1 MKKRFV
7 IFFIT
12 TAIFCTGCSSISDLF
27 SIDSKSDKDIVLED
41 DKKDNTDDILN
52 SDTDAAEENKEP
64 AMVLNK
70 DSSPDSE
77 TNDIDAPLPEEENSF
92 HGYVLS
98 EEEINNPRVVCKETA
113 KEDEV
118 SIVFAG
124 DINFDTHYANM
135 SAFLTRPNGI
145 YDTLNKEA
153 LDTFNN
159 ADIAMINNE
168 FPYSKRGTPLPNKKF
183 TFRADPKYV
192 EVLNQMGIDIV
203 SLANNHAYDHGE
215 EALLDTFDTLDEAGI
230 AYVGAGHNIYE
241 AKEPFYFIAGGMKI
255 AFVSATQI
263 ERSLPPDTKEAT
275 EESAGVLRTLEP
287 EKFVDTIK
295 TAEDN
300 ADFTIVYVH
309 WGSENTYDVEQSQK
323 DLAKAYVDA
332 GADLI
337 VGDHSHCL
345 QGFSYINDVPILN
358 SMGNFWFSSKDL
370 DTGILRATLSDKKL
384 QSLQFVPC
392 RQKDCKTNQL
402 IKDTD
407 GDYERVLG
415 VMVSLSDNVSI
426 DEDGYVS
433 NGAGTGILPTEPRPL
448 KKASYQTNPAEIQP
462 NLELPAESNGVEAVT
477 TE

>member
-1 MKKRFV
+1 MKKRLV
-7 IFFIT
+7 LSLISC
-12 TAIFCTGCSSISDLF
+12 AILFTGCSF
-27 SIDSKSDKDIVLED
+27 SQTIDKI
-41 DKKDNTDDILN
+41 TDGTQDEAEIENIESEVGKN
-52 SDTDAAEENKEP
+52 SETKQP

-70 DSSPDSE
+70 EPNE
-77 TNDIDAPLPEEENSF
+77 VVVEEEMPEEKEEGF
-92 HGYVLS
+92 HGYILS
-98 EEEINNPRVVCKETA
+98 EEEKNNPRVICKETKA
-113 KEDEV
+113 EGEV
-118 SIVFAG
+118 EIVFAG

-135 SAFLTRPNGI
+135 SAFLGRPNGI
-145 YDTLNKEA
+145 YDTLNEEA
-153 LDTFNN
+153 MDTFNN

-168 FPYSKRGTPLPNKKF
+168 FPYSNRGTPLANKKF

-215 EALLDTFDTLDEAGI
+215 EALLDTFDTLKNAGI
-230 AYVGAGHNIYE
+230 AYVGAGHNLAE
-241 AKEPFYFIAGGMKI
+241 AKEPVYFIAGGMKI

-295 TAEDN
+295 TAEEN
-300 ADFTIVYVH
+300 SDFTIVYVH
-309 WGSENTYDVEQSQK
+309 WGSENTYEVEQSQK
-323 DLAKAYVDA
+323 ELAKAYVDA

-345 QGFSYINDVPILN
+345 QGFSYIDNVPILN

-370 DTGILRATLSDKKL
+370 DTGILRAVIADNSIK
-384 QSLQFVPC
+384 SLQFVPC

-426 DEDGYVS
+426 DEDGFVTK
-433 NGAGTGILPTEPRPL
+433 GAGNGIAPVEPRPL
-448 KKASYQTNPAEIQP
+448 KKASYQTTPDQNPALIIDP
-462 NLELPAESNGVEAVT
+462 SVDTTTPAPPVVE
-477 TE
+477 